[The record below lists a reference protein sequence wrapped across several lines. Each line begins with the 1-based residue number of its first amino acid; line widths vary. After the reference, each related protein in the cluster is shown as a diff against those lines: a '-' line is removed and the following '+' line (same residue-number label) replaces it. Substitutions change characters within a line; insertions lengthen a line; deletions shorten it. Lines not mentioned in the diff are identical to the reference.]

1 MINLVTDGQGTK
13 RWFNKNRKLHR
24 EDGPAVIYS
33 DGYKSWWINDIR
45 YRDNQSFKKAANIT
59 DEDMTAII
67 LKYGNVT

>member
-1 MINLVTDGQGTK
+1 VTDGQGTK

-33 DGYKSWWINDIR
+33 DGYKSWWINDKI
-45 YRDNQSFKKAANIT
+45 YISNKYFQEAAGIT

-67 LKYGNVT
+67 LKYGNVK